1 MWDDKKYTSGSGG
14 STKLVIIVLL
24 SSLLIGCAAGLFI
37 VRALFPADSSQK
49 VEETEQISAD
59 QGDGESGSAA
69 AASTAAAT
77 AAPAETTAL
86 SETTESAEEYTS
98 VDINEMFDQAEA
110 EEDAGEKSD
119 ESWEESDLDEGS
131 DDGDYILPQSSER
144 ELTGEELEG
153 LSARDL
159 QLARNEIYARHG
171 RRFVTDWIQEYFDSK
186 SWYEPVYSADE
197 FPDSLIT
204 PVENYNIEL
213 IKSYE

>member
-1 MWDDKKYTSGSGG
+1 MWNDKKYTSGSGG

-24 SSLLIGCAAGLFI
+24 SSLLIGCAAGLII
-37 VRALFPADSSQK
+37 VRTLFPGDSSQK

-59 QGDGESGSAA
+59 QGEGESGSAA

-86 SETTESAEEYTS
+86 PETTESAEEYTS

-110 EEDAGEKSD
+110 KEEAGNQSD
-119 ESWEESDLDEGS
+119 ESQEENNYDEAPG
-131 DDGDYILPQSSER
+131 DGDYILPQSSER

-153 LSARDL
+153 LSSRDL
-159 QLARNEIYARHG
+159 QLARNEIFARHG

-197 FPDSLIT
+197 FPDELIT
-204 PVENYNIEL
+204 PVENHNIEL

>member
-1 MWDDKKYTSGSGG
+1 MWKDKKYTSGSGG
-14 STKLVIIVLL
+14 STKLVMIVLL

-37 VRALFPADSSQK
+37 VRTLFPADGSQK
-49 VEETEQISAD
+49 TEKTEQISAD
-59 QGDGESGSAA
+59 QGKGESGSD
-69 AASTAAAT
+69 AASADAST

-86 SETTESAEEYTS
+86 PETTESAEEYTS

-110 EEDAGEKSD
+110 EEEAGNQSD
-119 ESWEESDLDEGS
+119 ESREENNYDEAPG
-131 DDGDYILPQSSER
+131 DGDYILPQSSER

-153 LSARDL
+153 LSSRDL
-159 QLARNEIYARHG
+159 QLARNEIFARHG

-197 FPDSLIT
+197 FPDELIT
-204 PVENYNIEL
+204 PVENHNIEL